1 MKKEYLECGRVCNA
15 HGVRGMLKVE
25 SWCDSPKVLAS
36 RKRVFLADK
45 DGEFRE
51 TRVLASSVSGNLVLM
66 QIEGIDT
73 RESAIAMK
81 NTVLFLHRSD
91 IPLGKGQMLIAD
103 IPEGEYIVFEHGPFD
118 FETENRAVEAK
129 IEQVMKDFDYSASGY
144 ALDTTPGRVFYF
156 YHDCTRYWKYIRP
169 VKAIKNR

>member
-103 IPEGEYIVFEHGPFD
+103 MLGLSVID
-118 FETENRAVEAK
+118 A
-129 IEQVMKDFDYSASGY
+129 ASGRRY
-144 ALDTTPGRVFYF
+144 GEIVDVTDAPRGKLYHISTPTGIVIYPSGDQF
-156 YHDCTRYWKYIRP
+156 
-169 VKAIKNR
+169 VKEIDEERGMLITPIPGFFDDDEI